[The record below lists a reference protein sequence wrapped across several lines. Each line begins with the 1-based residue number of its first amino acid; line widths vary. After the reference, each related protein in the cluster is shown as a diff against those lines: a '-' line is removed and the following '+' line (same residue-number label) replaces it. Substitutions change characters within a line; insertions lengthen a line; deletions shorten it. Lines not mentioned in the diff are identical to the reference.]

1 MGSFDSLLKTGL
13 SSLAGNSQQ
22 HPGMSLA
29 TGILEMVSSQKAG
42 GLQGLVESFKQKGMG
57 DIVSSWV
64 SSGPNMAVSGDQV
77 QSVLGSDAIK
87 SLAERAGVSPD
98 TASSM
103 LAQVLPGIVDKL
115 TPDGK
120 LPESGSLLEEG
131 LSVLKGLKF

>member
-1 MGSFDSLLKTGL
+1 MGSFDNLLKTGL

-29 TGILEMVSSQKAG
+29 TGILEMISSQQGG
-42 GLQGLVESFKQKGMG
+42 GLQGLVESFKQKGLG
-57 DIVSSWV
+57 DVVSSWV
-64 SSGPNMAVSGDQV
+64 STGPNMAVSGDQV

-115 TPDGK
+115 TPDGRV
-120 LPESGSLLEEG
+120 PESSNLLGEG
-131 LSVLKGLKF
+131 LSMLKGLKF